1 LEEGADGKFGMDD
14 VLKVVGGGLFF
25 IAGLLSWWRLD
36 VDGVTHSTTA
46 FDYTLTG
53 IVPYVIFVAIAIL
66 TVLDRTDS
74 LRLPTA
80 IVEPVVQLGAAAI
93 AALLVIWRFV
103 FSEIDDHGGASV
115 GRGAGLYLAL
125 VGAIVALVG
134 CIMTFRDVGVGD
146 EEADDEAHD
155 EAHDHTPPRTAPPWP

>member
-1 LEEGADGKFGMDD
+1 MEEGADGKFGTDD
-14 VLKVVGGGLFF
+14 VLKVVGGGVFF
-25 IAGLLSWWRLD
+25 FAGLLSWWRLD
-36 VDGVTHSTTA
+36 VDGFTHSTTA

-66 TVLDRTDS
+66 TVLDRTNS
-74 LRLPTA
+74 LRLPAA

-103 FSEIDDHGGASV
+103 FSDIDDQGDASV

-125 VGAIVALVG
+125 VAAIVALVG
-134 CIMTFRDVGVGD
+134 CVMTYRAVGVDD
-146 EEADDEAHD
+146 EEADDV
-155 EAHDHTPPRTAPPWP
+155 AHDHTPPRTAPPWP